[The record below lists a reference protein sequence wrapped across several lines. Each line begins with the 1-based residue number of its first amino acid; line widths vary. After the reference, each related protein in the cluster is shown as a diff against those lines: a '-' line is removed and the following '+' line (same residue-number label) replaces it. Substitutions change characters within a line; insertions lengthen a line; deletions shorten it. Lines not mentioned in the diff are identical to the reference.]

1 MPGSFLLVRH
11 AQSEWNALGLWQ
23 GQADPPLS
31 AEGRQQA
38 RAAAVRIASEPWFD
52 GFDLVVSSDLARAV
66 QTAEIVAADLGLDVL
81 PVLDTGLREYGAG
94 EWSGRTLAEIEALW
108 PGEVERFTQGL
119 VSSPPGGEDR
129 RSFDA
134 RVAQSARRITALAD
148 GTGAGAV
155 LVVAHGGVVGAVARS
170 AGLVRR
176 HTGHLAGYR
185 GRHDG
190 RGLFPEESVDLV
202 GAPESEI
209 AVPIGVIADTA

>member
-1 MPGSFLLVRH
+1 MPGSFLLLRH

-31 AEGRQQA
+31 AHGRRQ
-38 RAAAVRIASEPWFD
+38 AAVAATRIASELWFD
-52 GFDLVVSSDLARAV
+52 GFDLVVSSDLARAA
-66 QTAEIVAADLGLDVL
+66 QTAEILGEELGLDHS
-81 PVLDTGLREYGAG
+81 PVLDEGLREYDAG
-94 EWSGRTLAEIEALW
+94 EWSGHTLAEIEARW

-134 RVAQSARRITALAD
+134 RVAEAAHRLAALAD
-148 GTGAGAV
+148 RTGARGL

-170 AGLVRR
+170 AGLVRA

-185 GRHDG
+185 GRHDE
-190 RGLFPEESVDLV
+190 RGLFPEEPVDLLE
-202 GAPESEI
+202 APEL
-209 AVPIGVIADTA
+209 AVDSA

>member
-38 RAAAVRIASEPWFD
+38 SAAAVRIASEARFD
-52 GFDLVVSSDLARAV
+52 GFDLVVSSDLARAA

-81 PVLDTGLREYGAG
+81 PVLDAGLREYDAG
-94 EWSGRTLAEIEALW
+94 EWSGHTLAEIEALW

-134 RVAQSARRITALAD
+134 RVAQSARRIAGLAV

-155 LVVAHGGVVGAVARS
+155 LVVAHGGVVGSVARS

-176 HTGHLAGYR
+176 HTGHLVGYW

-190 RGLFPEESVDLV
+190 RGLFPEESVDLLRV
-202 GAPESEI
+202 PESQISLPI
-209 AVPIGVIADTA
+209 AVIADTA